1 MIIHTSFDYIFS
13 LKIRS
18 NPIICCKSGEFNA
31 VLLFS
36 ALPSDESYKSDV
48 YSLILSL
55 TPFNLSSLSS
65 IPSFFQKSQC
75 MFLKVS
81 TFLSSIDAL
90 LNCVPLFIELNI
102 EIFCIIFSCTP
113 IFFRLSLTRNCGV
126 LLPGDC

>member
-1 MIIHTSFDYIFS
+1 MTIFS
-13 LKIRS
+13 VSKFAVIPS
-18 NPIICCKSGEFNA
+18 FCCKSGEFNA

-65 IPSFFQKSQC
+65 IPSFFSKRVNVC
-75 MFLKVS
+75 FLKVS